1 METVTEN
8 KFLTEEE
15 LQTLKT
21 IQNETQALIDELGE
35 ISLIRLQIDERYNQA
50 KTFLDSLV
58 KKEQEFNQS
67 IVDTYGRSNINPET
81 GEITPLI

>member
-21 IQNETQALIDELGE
+21 IQTETQALIAELGE

-50 KTFLDSLV
+50 KAFLDGLV
-58 KKEQEFNQS
+58 KREQEFNQS
-67 IVDTYGRSNINPET
+67 IIDIYGRSNINPET
-81 GEITPLI
+81 GEITPLT

>member
-21 IQNETQALIDELGE
+21 IQTETQALIAELGE

-50 KTFLDSLV
+50 KAFLDGLV
-58 KKEQEFNQS
+58 KREQEFNQS
-67 IVDTYGRSNINPET
+67 IIDTYGRSNINPET

>member
-8 KFLTEEE
+8 KFLAEEE

-21 IQNETQALIDELGE
+21 IQTETQALIAELGE

-50 KTFLDSLV
+50 KAFLDSLI
-58 KKEQEFNQS
+58 KKEQDFNQS
-67 IVDTYGRSNINPET
+67 VINTYGRSNINPET
-81 GEITPLI
+81 GEIIPLT

>member
-21 IQNETQALIDELGE
+21 IQTETQALIAELGE

-50 KTFLDSLV
+50 KAFLDGLV
-58 KKEQEFNQS
+58 KREQEFNQS
-67 IVDTYGRSNINPET
+67 IIDTYGRSNINPET
-81 GEITPLI
+81 GEITPLT

>member
-8 KFLTEEE
+8 KFLTEGE

-21 IQNETQALIDELGE
+21 IQIETQALIAELGE

-50 KTFLDSLV
+50 KAFLDGLV
-58 KKEQEFNQS
+58 KREQEFNQS
-67 IVDTYGRSNINPET
+67 IIDTYGRSNINPET
-81 GEITPLI
+81 GEITPLT

>member
-21 IQNETQALIDELGE
+21 IQTETQALIAELGE

-50 KTFLDSLV
+50 KAFLDGLV
-58 KKEQEFNQS
+58 KREQEFNQS
-67 IVDTYGRSNINPET
+67 IIDTHGRSNINPET
-81 GEITPLI
+81 GEITPLT

>member
-21 IQNETQALIDELGE
+21 IQNETQALIAELGE

-50 KTFLDSLV
+50 KTFLDGLV
-58 KKEQEFNQS
+58 QREQGFNQS
-67 IVDTYGRSNINPET
+67 IIDKYGRSNINPET
-81 GEITPLI
+81 GEITPLT

>member
-21 IQNETQALIDELGE
+21 IQTETQALIAELGE
-35 ISLIRLQIDERYNQA
+35 ISLIRLQLDERHNQA
-50 KTFLDSLV
+50 KAFLDGLV
-58 KKEQEFNQS
+58 KREQEFNQS

>member
-21 IQNETQALIDELGE
+21 IQTETQALIAELGE

-50 KTFLDSLV
+50 KAFLDGLV
-58 KKEQEFNQS
+58 KREQEFNQS

>member
-15 LQTLKT
+15 LRTLKT
-21 IQNETQALIDELGE
+21 IQTETQALIAELGE

-50 KTFLDSLV
+50 KAFLDGLV
-58 KKEQEFNQS
+58 KREQEFNQS
-67 IVDTYGRSNINPET
+67 IIDIYGRSNINPET
-81 GEITPLI
+81 GEITPLT